1 VLADREHVEADLVG
15 AACDL
20 ADRLDPFGL
29 ARRLAGD
36 RVPRDV
42 ADGEDSK
49 LHFASPFL
57 DPSSIPYTCA
67 RMQSGSGGSPAGRR
81 EGGRLARFA
90 GRSYAQV
97 MDDILDAYSRAVI
110 SVVERVSPSVA
121 NLRVRL
127 RSRSREREAGGA
139 AVVITED
146 RLVTNAHVV
155 PAATRE
161 GWASFPDG
169 REFRFSVVGRDPFS
183 DLAVIAIDGSNLHPA
198 ELGDASTLQ
207 VGQLVVAIGNPHGFA
222 GSVTAGVVSAV
233 GRSLPAR
240 AGGTLRMID
249 NVIQTDAS
257 LNPGNSGGALATS
270 DGRVVGINTALAG
283 MGLGLAVPINEHTS
297 GLIATLMRDGRV
309 RRAYIGVG
317 AAPRPLP
324 PKAVAAL
331 GRSAGI
337 ELIDIAPD
345 SPAGAAGLLPED
357 IVVAVNGKPIE
368 SVEELQRQLSA
379 EAIGNPQ
386 SLTVVR
392 SGAVIEL
399 EVRPVELAA

>member
-1 VLADREHVEADLVG
+1 
-15 AACDL
+15 
-20 ADRLDPFGL
+20 
-29 ARRLAGD
+29 
-36 RVPRDV
+36 
-42 ADGEDSK
+42 
-49 LHFASPFL
+49 
-57 DPSSIPYTCA
+57 
-67 RMQSGSGGSPAGRR
+67 
-81 EGGRLARFA
+81 
-90 GRSYAQV
+90 
-97 MDDILDAYSRAVI
+97 MDDVLDAYSRAVI
-110 SVVERVSPSVA
+110 GVVARVSPSVA
-121 NLRVRL
+121 NLRVRV
-127 RSRSREREAGGA
+127 RSRTSVHEAGGA
-139 AVVITED
+139 AVAITED

-155 PAATRE
+155 PASTRG

-183 DLAVIAIDGSNLHPA
+183 DLAVIGIDGSDLHPA

-283 MGLGLAVPINEHTS
+283 MGLGLAVPINDHTR
-297 GLIATLMRDGRV
+297 GLVATLMREGRV

-331 GRSAGI
+331 GRTAGI
-337 ELIDIAPD
+337 ELIDIAPG
-345 SPAGAAGLLPED
+345 SPAGVAGLLPED
-357 IVVAVNGKPIE
+357 IVVALNGKPIE

-379 EAIGNPQ
+379 EAIGTPQ
-386 SLTVVR
+386 SLMVVR
-392 SGAVIEL
+392 SGALMEL